1 MVMDK
6 IKHVK
11 ALLIKSVMSS
21 VVVCIVLT
29 GIYNYNLS
37 DSILISLVLTVV
49 AYALGDLLVYRNA
62 ADDSDYKKRNT
73 VATISDF
80 ILSFLVIWTMGA
92 FLFGNTS
99 TIIQGSIIS
108 AIVIAL
114 GEWFFHK
121 YLDKSIF
128 NTNNYGHIDTTYNK

>member
-1 MVMDK
+1 MVIGKM
-6 IKHVK
+6 KHLK
-11 ALLIKSVMSS
+11 ALIIKFVMSA
-21 VVVCIVLT
+21 VVLGIVLT
-29 GIYNYNLS
+29 GIYNYNFS
-37 DSILISLVLTVV
+37 ESMLISLVLTVV

-73 VATISDF
+73 VATISDL
-80 ILSFLVIWTMGA
+80 ILSFLVIWIMGA
-92 FLFGNTS
+92 SLLGNTS

-121 YLDKSIF
+121 YLDKHVF
-128 NTNNYGHIDTTYNK
+128 NTDNYGHTDTTYNK